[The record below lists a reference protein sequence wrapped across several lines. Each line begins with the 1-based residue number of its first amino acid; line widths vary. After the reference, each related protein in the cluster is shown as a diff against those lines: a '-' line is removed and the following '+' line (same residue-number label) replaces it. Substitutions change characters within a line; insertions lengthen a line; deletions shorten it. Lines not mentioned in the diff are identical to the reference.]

1 MEGLEHARA
10 RQLRAPSRPGRA
22 ARVASD
28 VLMPFHSI
36 TTSDSVEG
44 IRDGLA
50 KSPSEVLEQS
60 TSRPIHVVL
69 RQ

>member
-10 RQLRAPSRPGRA
+10 RQLQHLDPGGPPGLQ
-22 ARVASD
+22 VTC

-44 IRDGLA
+44 ISDRLA

-60 TSRPIHVVL
+60 TSWPIHVVL